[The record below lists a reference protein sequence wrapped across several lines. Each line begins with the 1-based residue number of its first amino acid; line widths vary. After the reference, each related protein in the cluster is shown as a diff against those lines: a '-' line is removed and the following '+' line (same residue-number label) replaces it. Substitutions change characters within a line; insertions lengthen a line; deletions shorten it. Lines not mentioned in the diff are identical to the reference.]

1 MPEYD
6 SNDKY
11 ILLSNLPYNCDSNA
25 ELHMSYDGGVKN
37 TDHPLKKSSFNF
49 RQKFIESKSS
59 RASCGLNIGHLSM
72 TKLQQLLPSSSDPPV
87 FATAT
92 KSTLK

>member
-1 MPEYD
+1 MLKVEFYTKKDQVHTYD
-6 SNDKY
+6 QKSRVQ
-11 ILLSNLPYNCDSNA
+11 A
-25 ELHMSYDGGVKN
+25 ELVLDFFNGISGPNLRREM
-37 TDHPLKKSSFNF
+37 PLKNSNMNL
-49 RQKFIESKSS
+49 RRESS

>member
-1 MPEYD
+1 MAKKAALKQSKIRWLFEPE
-6 SNDKY
+6 
-11 ILLSNLPYNCDSNA
+11 I
-25 ELHMSYDGGVKN
+25 
-37 TDHPLKKSSFNF
+37 PLKKSSFNF